1 MLFGP
6 RADDV
11 GGDSSAFNRCLTRR
25 FNERLGQFIAY
36 KAAERSLTRAERL
49 AAALSTLFDPP
60 LLPNVSPSL
69 KISQQELAYLVGTS
83 RQRIDEALPLLRD
96 VGAIRAEYGTITLL
110 DLQRLRLYRAPTQT
124 GDASARRTLRS
135 QFSWG

>member
-1 MLFGP
+1 M
-6 RADDV
+6 RHVQVATQKCRR
-11 GGDSSAFNRCLTRR
+11 SAAVLHGARGTR
-25 FNERLGQFIAY
+25 
-36 KAAERSLTRAERL
+36 T
-49 AAALSTLFDPP
+49 
-60 LLPNVSPSL
+60 V

-110 DLQRLRLYRAPTQT
+110 ELQRLRLYRAPTQT

-135 QFSWG
+135 QFS